1 MADVTDIAP
10 NASTKQEAVEMDHL
24 WRFLVYGNPGVGK
37 THFACSMPGPVAFI
51 DTEGKG
57 NAIFDKFDKEIFYWQ
72 VEDYDEMSSALAEAL
87 DLLNAIKR
95 GDVDDFAEGTR
106 GTIAIDSMSHAW
118 EWAQQKY
125 VQMAYPGKSVDDV
138 EFQSALQGGGQSDW
152 KAIKRLH
159 NDEFRKVMLE
169 SDFHLVWTQRSNED
183 YGAVLSGE
191 ADEPPMKPDGE
202 KNNVYKASS
211 LLHIFEGDQGRPMA
225 NLKKSALTKIKF
237 GRLPWPTFPDVQNA
251 IETLHQAEMADEEV
265 HLDDLE
271 DELEVDLFTGD
282 PDIIYRTGGQ

>member
-1 MADVTDIAP
+1 MTEITDIAP
-10 NASTKQEAVEMDHL
+10 SADTKEEAESTKHK

-37 THFACSMPGPVAFI
+37 THFACSMPGPIAFI

-57 NAIFDKFDKEIFYWQ
+57 NAIFDKFDKEIVYWKAT
-72 VEDYDEMSSALAEAL
+72 DYDELSKSLAEAL
-87 DLLNAIKR
+87 DTLNAVKAGEIDGFQK
-95 GDVDDFAEGTR
+95 
-106 GTIAIDSMSHAW
+106 GTIGTIVIDSMALCW

-159 NDEFRKVMLE
+159 NDEFRKPMLN
-169 SDFHLVWTQRSNED
+169 SDFHFCWTATSSED

-191 ADEPPMKPDGE
+191 ADDPPEKPNGE
-202 KNNVYKASS
+202 KNNVYKCSE
-211 LLHIFEGDQGRPMA
+211 LVHIFEGDQGRPKA
-225 NLKKSALTKIKF
+225 NLRKSSLTRIKF
-237 GRLPWPTFPDVQNA
+237 GRMLWPDSSKVRDA
-251 IETLHQAEMADEEV
+251 IQTLHDAEMSDEKV

-271 DELEVDLFTGD
+271 NELDVDLFTGD
-282 PDIIYRTGGQ
+282 PDIIYRNGGS